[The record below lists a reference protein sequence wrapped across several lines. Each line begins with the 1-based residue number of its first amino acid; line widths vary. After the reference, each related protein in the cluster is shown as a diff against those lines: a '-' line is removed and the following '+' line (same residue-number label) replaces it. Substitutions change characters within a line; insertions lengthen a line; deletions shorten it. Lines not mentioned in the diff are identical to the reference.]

1 MCQHAKFRA
10 CCTHDW
16 EGKNVYYNLVWKAK
30 GKWLRERAKRIWK
43 DNIKMDVKI
52 SVFLHILLM
61 YNMRRL
67 GHEAYMIWNL
77 KIYTR
82 IWFGK
87 PKWLRERAKRILKDI
102 IKMDFKSSVFF
113 TQFTYVLACDVQGML
128 RT

>member
-1 MCQHAKFRA
+1 
-10 CCTHDW
+10 
-16 EGKNVYYNLVWKAK
+16 
-30 GKWLRERAKRIWK
+30 
-43 DNIKMDVKI
+43 MDVKI

-113 TQFTYVLACDVQGML
+113 TQFTYVLACDV
-128 RT
+128 